1 MWESIPALKCW
12 SIVGPFH
19 SKPISGSMLVN
30 LEDFPYDV
38 CQCATFALT
47 ELLQELLTAS
57 LDGPPDPQIL
67 RAVAVTGDEDTVAS
81 TSDVLHSRSE
91 ECAIDTQT

>member
-1 MWESIPALKCW
+1 
-12 SIVGPFH
+12 
-19 SKPISGSMLVN
+19 MLVN

-47 ELLQELLTAS
+47 ELLQELLTAA
-57 LDGPPDPQIL
+57 LDGPTPTRRSL
-67 RAVAVTGDEDTVAS
+67 AVAVTGDEDTVAS

-91 ECAIDTQT
+91 ECAIDT